1 MLWERWEGQWHGV
14 WRWGEWETRETQLT
28 RADDYRARPIPPWL
42 AANIPQEILLRIIA
56 CVIGGAL
63 TATGEIEEAMKIRSW
78 SIPVPRV
85 QGLHNLRCRPYE
97 KTVVLVYGLQQLG
110 SRLVVVPAIN
120 DGGVSRVMP
129 MMAGSDVQ
137 RRLGS
142 R

>member
-1 MLWERWEGQWHGV
+1 MAAAAVSSLVRCEV
-14 WRWGEWETRETQLT
+14 KGESVFPARLHP
-28 RADDYRARPIPPWL
+28 YRTNQFYRH
-42 AANIPQEILLRIIA
+42 
-56 CVIGGAL
+56 
-63 TATGEIEEAMKIRSW
+63 TATLQLPTVMVSVRFGKAPSGVHNESAMTLFRTTGGTIVDGSLPLLL
-78 SIPVPRV
+78 S
-85 QGLHNLRCRPYE
+85 LRCRPDE